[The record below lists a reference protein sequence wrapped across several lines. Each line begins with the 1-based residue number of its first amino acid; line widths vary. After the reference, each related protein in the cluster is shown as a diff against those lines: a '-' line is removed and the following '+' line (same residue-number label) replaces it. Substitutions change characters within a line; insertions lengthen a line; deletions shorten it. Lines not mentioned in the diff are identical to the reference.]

1 MSAPHL
7 ELCGISHRFGATR
20 VLEGVSL
27 AVERGEFVVLL
38 GPSGCG
44 KSTLLRIVAGLVRAE
59 AGELWID
66 GQRAEE
72 LEPVERGVALV
83 FQNYALYPHLTV
95 RGNLAF
101 PLEMARVAK
110 AERARR
116 VEETARLL
124 HLEELLERKPEAL
137 SGGQMQRVAL
147 GRALVRRPAL
157 CLFDEPLSNLDAA
170 LRGELRGEIAR
181 VVKALGTTALYVTHD
196 QAEAMTLATRLV
208 VLAQGKIEQ
217 VGAPLEVHDAPAT
230 RFVAGFVGSPPMNL
244 VVGEARGDALVL
256 GELALARPAGVP
268 DGPLLVGI
276 RPGDVRAG
284 RGRALPL
291 RRIERFGHETHLE
304 LELAGRPFLV
314 VQPGRGPADGA
325 TALAVELPAERL
337 HLFDAASGRRIAAGA
352 AASL

>member
-1 MSAPHL
+1 VSAPHL
-7 ELCGISHRFGATR
+7 ELRGIAHRFGATR
-20 VLEGVSL
+20 VLDGVSL
-27 AVERGEFVVLL
+27 AVARGEFVVLL

-44 KSTLLRIVAGLVRAE
+44 KSTLLRIVAGLVRAAE
-59 AGELWID
+59 GELWLD
-66 GQRAEE
+66 GRRAEE

-83 FQNYALYPHLTV
+83 FQGYALYPHLSV

-101 PLEMARVAK
+101 PLEMARVPK

-170 LRGELRGEIAR
+170 LRAELRAEIAR
-181 VVKALGTTALYVTHD
+181 VVRALGTTALYVTHD

-208 VLAQGKIEQ
+208 VLASGRVEQ
-217 VGAPLEVHDAPAT
+217 DGAPLDVHDAPAT

-244 VVGEARGDALVL
+244 LAAEARGSELCLGALRL
-256 GELALARPAGVP
+256 PRPAGLP
-268 DGPLLVGI
+268 DGPLTLGI
-276 RPGDVRAG
+276 RPGDVRTG
-284 RGRALPL
+284 RGVPL
-291 RRIERFGHETHLE
+291 AVRRVERLGHEAHVE
-304 LELAGRPFLV
+304 LDCAGQALLAVL
-314 VQPGRGPADGA
+314 PGRGPAEHE
-325 TALAVELPAERL
+325 TELAIELPSERL
-337 HLFDAASGRRIAAGA
+337 HAFEVGSGRRLAAR
-352 AASL
+352 L

>member
-1 MSAPHL
+1 MNTPHL
-7 ELCGISHRFGATR
+7 DLRGIAHRFGATR
-20 VLEGVSL
+20 VLDGVSL
-27 AVERGEFVVLL
+27 AVARGEFVVLL

-44 KSTLLRIVAGLVRAE
+44 KSTLLRIVAGLIRAE
-59 AGELWID
+59 AGELWLD
-66 GQRAEE
+66 GRRAEE
-72 LEPVERGVALV
+72 LEPVERGVAMV

-101 PLEMARVAK
+101 PLEMARVPK

-124 HLEELLERKPEAL
+124 HLEALLERKPEAL

-170 LRGELRGEIAR
+170 LRGELRAEIAR

-208 VLAQGKIEQ
+208 VMAQGRIEQ
-217 VGAPLEVHDAPAT
+217 DGSPLAVHDAPAT

-244 VVGEARGDALVL
+244 VAAEARGDALVL
-256 GELALARPAGVP
+256 GELTLPRPAGVP
-268 DGPLLVGI
+268 DGPLVAGI
-276 RPGDVRAG
+276 RPSDVRVG
-284 RGRALPL
+284 RGRELAL
-291 RRIERFGHETHLE
+291 RRVERLGHEAHVE

-314 VQPGRGPADGA
+314 VQAGRGPADGA
-325 TALAVELPAERL
+325 TTLAVELPRERL
-337 HLFDAASGRRIAAGA
+337 HLFEAASGQRIAAGA
-352 AASL
+352 STSL